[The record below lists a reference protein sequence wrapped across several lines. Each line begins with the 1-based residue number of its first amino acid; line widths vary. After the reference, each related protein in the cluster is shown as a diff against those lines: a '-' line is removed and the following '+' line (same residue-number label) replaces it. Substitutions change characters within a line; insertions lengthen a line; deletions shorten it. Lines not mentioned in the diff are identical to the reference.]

1 MFFWFFKPFIYLC
14 LFHLI
19 VWMLPHL
26 SDIFFS
32 SYPAELVAELPYSSI
47 LIKILIF
54 VKYILTWVKKEVC
67 AVKSWK
73 AQEPQEHF
81 IIHFIVLTK
90 HVVVLVFVVFLCF
103 LLLFLL
109 VLYFEFS
116 ATISIIVTYLSTMC
130 SAVFFSH
137 FTSSK
142 HKNFIIND
150 NYHLY

>member
-1 MFFWFFKPFIYLC
+1 MQIWVVGEVYTGKE
-14 LFHLI
+14 
-19 VWMLPHL
+19 W
-26 SDIFFS
+26 
-32 SYPAELVAELPYSSI
+32 ETLV
-47 LIKILIF
+47 
-54 VKYILTWVKKEVC
+54 
-67 AVKSWK
+67 
-73 AQEPQEHF
+73 PQEHF